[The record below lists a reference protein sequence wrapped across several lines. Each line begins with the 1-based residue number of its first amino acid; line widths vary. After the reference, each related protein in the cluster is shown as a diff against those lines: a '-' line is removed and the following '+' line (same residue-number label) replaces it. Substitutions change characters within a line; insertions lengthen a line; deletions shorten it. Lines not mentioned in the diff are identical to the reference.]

1 MITQSKPYLEKD
13 DAEVIKKV
21 IESGQIA
28 SGPMVKKFEAKLNRF
43 IGVRGGVATNS
54 GTSALHLALIAL
66 GIKEGDEVIMP
77 SYVCTALLNAV
88 NYVHGKPVLADIN
101 LNDFNI
107 SVSEIKKKISK
118 RTKAIIV
125 PHMFGLAAD
134 MDEITDFGVHVIEDC
149 AQSVGA
155 EYKNKK
161 VGNFGALSVFSF
173 YATKM
178 MTTGEG
184 GMVLSNSGKILETV
198 RDLREYDFKQNY
210 KIRYNYKMTDMQA
223 ALGLNQLSKL
233 LSFIKKR
240 IEIAKFY
247 NDAFSGLDVVLPS
260 SKKYKKHVF
269 FRYVVRVKK
278 NVKKCSDNL
287 RKKGVICDPPVFK
300 PLHCYLGL
308 DGKQFP
314 NTEKVMNSAI
324 SIPIYPSINIK
335 KMETISNIVRSVLK

>member
-1 MITQSKPYLEKD
+1 MITQSKPCLGKD
-13 DAEVIKKV
+13 DVEAIKKV

-28 SGPMVKKFEAKLNRF
+28 SGPMVKKFEAKLSRF

-77 SYVCTALLNAV
+77 SYVCTALLNTV

-101 LNDFNI
+101 LDDFNI
-107 SVSEIKKKISK
+107 SVSEIKKKIGK
-118 RTKAIIV
+118 RTRAIIV

-134 MDEITDFGVHVIEDC
+134 VDEITDLGAHVIEDC
-149 AQSVGA
+149 AQSIGA

-184 GMVLSNSGKILETV
+184 GMVLSNSGKILETL

-247 NDAFSGLDVVLPS
+247 NDAFSDLDVVLPS

-278 NVKKCSDNL
+278 NVKKCSDEL

-308 DGKQFP
+308 NGKQFP
-314 NTEKVMNSAI
+314 NTEKTMNSAI
-324 SIPIYPSINIK
+324 SIPIYPSISIK

>member
-1 MITQSKPYLEKD
+1 MITQSKPCLEND
-13 DAEVIKKV
+13 DVEAIKKV

-28 SGPMVKKFEAKLNRF
+28 SGPMVKKFEAKLSRF
-43 IGVRGGVATNS
+43 IGAKGGVATNS

-101 LNDFNI
+101 LDDFNI
-107 SVSEIKKKISK
+107 SVSEIKKKIGK

-125 PHMFGLAAD
+125 PHMFGLAAG
-134 MDEITDFGVHVIEDC
+134 MDEITDLGVHVIEDC
-149 AQSVGA
+149 AQSIGA

-161 VGNFGALSVFSF
+161 VGGFGILSIFSF

-184 GMVLSNSGKILETV
+184 GMVVSNSNGMLKTI
-198 RDLREYDFKQNY
+198 RDLREYDFKQDY

-223 ALGLNQLSKL
+223 AMGLNQLSKL
-233 LSFIKKR
+233 HSFVNKR
-240 IEIAKFY
+240 IGIARFY
-247 NDAFSGLDVVLPS
+247 NDAFSKLPIALPS

-269 FRYVVRVKK
+269 FRYVVRIKK
-278 NVKKCSDNL
+278 DAKKCSGKL
-287 RKKGVICDPPVFK
+287 RRSGVICDPPVFK
-300 PLHCYLGL
+300 PLHRYLGL
-308 DGKQFP
+308 NGGHFP
-314 NTEKVMNSAI
+314 NTEKAMNSAI
-324 SIPIYPSINIK
+324 SIPIYPSISIK